1 MPGESRAAQ
10 VLGGGAD
17 GCEVLLK
24 GAEPVAQPFE
34 LDIHVSE
41 AACERLQLVRLLRAV
56 DASRELADPPL
67 EPQTL
72 GFEL

>member
-1 MPGESRAAQ
+1 M
-10 VLGGGAD
+10 
-17 GCEVLLK
+17 LLEE
-24 GAEPVAQPFE
+24 AEPVAQPFE

-41 AACERLQLVRLLRAV
+41 AACKRLQLVRLLRAV

>member
-1 MPGESRAAQ
+1 M
-10 VLGGGAD
+10 
-17 GCEVLLK
+17 LLDE
-24 GAEPVAQPFE
+24 AEPVTQPFK

-41 AACERLQLVRLLRAV
+41 AACKRLQLVRLLRAV

>member
-1 MPGESRAAQ
+1 M
-10 VLGGGAD
+10 
-17 GCEVLLK
+17 LLK
-24 GAEPVAQPFE
+24 EPEPVAQPFE

-41 AACERLQLVRLLRAV
+41 AACKRLQLIRLLRAV

>member
-1 MPGESRAAQ
+1 MLLE
-10 VLGGGAD
+10 GA
-17 GCEVLLK
+17 K
-24 GAEPVAQPFE
+24 PVAQPFE

-41 AACERLQLVRLLRAV
+41 AGCEGLELVRLLRAV

-72 GFEL
+72 GLEL

>member
-1 MPGESRAAQ
+1 M
-10 VLGGGAD
+10 
-17 GCEVLLK
+17 LLEE
-24 GAEPVAQPFE
+24 AEPVAQPFE
-34 LDIHVSE
+34 LDIHVLE
-41 AACERLQLVRLLRAV
+41 AACKRLQLVPLLRAV

>member
-1 MPGESRAAQ
+1 M
-10 VLGGGAD
+10 
-17 GCEVLLK
+17 LLEE
-24 GAEPVAQPFE
+24 AEPVAQPFE

-41 AACERLQLVRLLRAV
+41 ASRERLELVRLLRAV

-67 EPQTL
+67 EPQTF